1 MNKPGIHRVTA
12 DSRQGRSLISPGMPH
27 KPWLISQEIQE
38 HNAKVEAKKLAKKA
52 KRNTALGA
60 KA

>member
-12 DSRQGRSLISPGMPH
+12 NSRQGRSLVSPGVPY

-38 HNAKVEAKKLAKKA
+38 HNAKVEAKKLAKKV
-52 KRNTALGA
+52 KRSIDLEV